1 MQVAPPP
8 DERLIRTICDH
19 RPMSDEPRR
28 PGPVEASLGPRI
40 ADLIGTT
47 RGQLGWSEDE
57 LGRRSGVSR
66 SQVSR
71 IVHGHRGHGRID
83 EAARLLDA
91 MGARVELTVRP
102 PVLIGAPSQRDAA
115 HARVLAYTS
124 RHLERAGLTIARE
137 VPIGGDRVR
146 GWIDLMGFDGPR
158 RSIAIVEGKGDLND
172 LGALERQ
179 VTWYE
184 REAPWAALRLGWGR
198 PICQLVLVAAL
209 ATRQNAEFVRD
220 NRDALRPR
228 FPDSVGRL
236 AEHLAAKTPPA
247 PALHVLAF
255 VDPARRGPGWLLRS
269 PLEPGRPVI
278 PYADSR
284 AFLDGRRSA

>member
-1 MQVAPPP
+1 
-8 DERLIRTICDH
+8 
-19 RPMSDEPRR
+19 MSDEPRR
-28 PGPVEASLGPRI
+28 AGPVEASLGPRI

-47 RGQLGWSEDE
+47 RRQLGWSEDE

-115 HARVLAYTS
+115 HARVLAYAS
-124 RHLERAGLTIARE
+124 RHLERAGLTVSRE

-146 GWIDLMGFDGPR
+146 GWIDLMGLDGPR
-158 RSIAIVEGKGDLND
+158 HAVLIVEGKGDLDD

-184 REAPWAALRLGWGR
+184 REAPWAARRLGWGPPR
-198 PICQLVLVAAL
+198 SQLMLVAAL
-209 ATRQNAEFVRD
+209 ATRHNADFVRD
-220 NRDALRPR
+220 NREALRAR
-228 FPDSVGRL
+228 FPDPVGRL
-236 AEHLAAKTPPA
+236 AEHLAAKTSPV
-247 PALHVLAF
+247 PALRVLAF
-255 VDPARRGPGWLLRS
+255 VDPVRRGPGWLLRS
-269 PLEPGRPVI
+269 PLETGRPVL
-278 PYADSR
+278 PYADAR
-284 AFLDGRRSA
+284 AFLEAGRRG